1 MLYAV
6 IVALFIGFVS
16 TPVSGLTMDEA
27 IATGLR
33 NNPEIQAFR
42 LEEEAARGQVA
53 TAKLPPFSNPLVEG
67 SLSRKNRESG
77 EPGGAFRNSQISL
90 SQTIEIAGQ
99 RGLRIDA
106 AVSSLERSRFEIR
119 DLERTLK
126 ADIGNA
132 FTQSLFLRDK
142 LALTKE
148 YQQLQEDLTGLVSA
162 KFLAGDVAALEVN
175 LSQVELAR
183 AQRDVIAS
191 SREYANSLVS
201 LKRLMGMSSGST
213 VSIEGELGVSLP
225 SLPPRDKLLSRIVE
239 RPDVK
244 AAEAE
249 IRRSEAAERVVR
261 REAIPS
267 VTWSIFTGRSEGS
280 KETGGTLGISIPLF
294 DRKQG
299 EHMEAKARVS
309 QAHIR
314 QNGIAR
320 TAAKDIEEAYGA
332 TSSALDELDLF
343 KQSILG
349 RTIENLALLQLAFK
363 EGKISFYDVRVA
375 QRETIETR
383 SAYLEALLT
392 TRRAYNALER
402 AIGGEL

>member
-1 MLYAV
+1 M
-6 IVALFIGFVS
+6 
-16 TPVSGLTMDEA
+16 
-27 IATGLR
+27 
-33 NNPEIQAFR
+33 
-42 LEEEAARGQVA
+42 A
-53 TAKLPPFSNPLVEG
+53 TAKLPPFSNPSVEG

-90 SQTIEIAGQ
+90 SQTAEIAGQ
-99 RGLRIDA
+99 RKLRIDA
-106 AVSSLERSRFEIR
+106 AARSLEKSRFEIR
-119 DLERTLK
+119 DMERTLR
-126 ADIGNA
+126 ADIGDA

-142 LALTKE
+142 LGLAKE
-148 YQQLQEDLTGLVSA
+148 YQQLQEGLTELVSA

-175 LSQVELAR
+175 LSKVELAR

-191 SREYANSLVS
+191 SREYASSLVS
-201 LKRLMGMSSGST
+201 LKRLMGMASGST

-225 SLPPRDKLLSRIVE
+225 SLPPRDKLLSRIAD

-267 VTWSIFTGRSEGS
+267 VTWSIFTGRSEGG

-299 EHMEAKARVS
+299 ERMEAKARIS

-314 QNGIAR
+314 QSGIAG
-320 TAAKDIEEAYGA
+320 TAAKDIDEAYGA
-332 TSSALDELDLF
+332 ASSSLNELDLF
-343 KQSILG
+343 KQAILG
-349 RTIENLALLQLAFK
+349 RTMENLTLLQLAFR
-363 EGKISFYDVRVA
+363 EGKISFYDVRVS

-392 TRRAYNALER
+392 ARRAYNALER